1 MDGGKI
7 RNPCIY
13 RHVCGISLEAGIYG
27 TCGRGR
33 RVSFRVQKR
42 QFAYTAF
49 LLGLAG
55 CTTPAIRPSGYVS
68 SQAYYQAAYE
78 TAAANPAAY
87 QPVGSA
93 EDPWGP
99 YIKEAAERFSV
110 PESWIRA
117 VMQQESGGHQYLDGQ
132 LTTSSAG
139 AMGLMQLMPATY
151 ADMQSQFNLGGDPYN
166 PHDNIMAGAGY
177 IRQMYDHYGSPGFL
191 AAYNAGPQRV
201 DDYLASGRPLPDE
214 TVNYVASITPYLGTA
229 TLPIGNVA
237 PTPSTVTVASA
248 ASSIPSSS
256 VAEYARADLSRTA
269 DGCLRDPNAAYD
281 PSTPC
286 LMDRD
291 TPHPDP
297 QPVEATSVP
306 VEVAQAEPMGVTA
319 APLGVPPADTGNVPV
334 QAVVH
339 GVPLAQRQNEAS
351 SSAHILT
358 LPSSLSAKSSGTVQV
373 GAFASYA
380 EAQQTLKS
388 VHRLLAAHALAVRP
402 TVTQASVAGRFY
414 YRAQFITAQNT
425 GPADVC
431 QVLKAHTLP
440 CIQVRGG

>member
-1 MDGGKI
+1 M
-7 RNPCIY
+7 
-13 RHVCGISLEAGIYG
+13 
-27 TCGRGR
+27 
-33 RVSFRVQKR
+33 SFRVQQR
-42 QFAYTAF
+42 QIVYAA
-49 LLGLAG
+49 LMLGLAG
-55 CTTPAIRPSGYVS
+55 CATPAVRPGGYAS

-78 TAAANPAAY
+78 RSEANPAAY
-87 QPVGSA
+87 RPVGSA
-93 EDPWGP
+93 ENPWGP
-99 YIKEAAERFSV
+99 YIKEASQRFSI

-177 IRQMYDHYGSPGFL
+177 IRQMYDHYGAPGFL

-201 DDYLASGRPLPDE
+201 DDYLTSGRPLPDE
-214 TVNYVASITPYLGTA
+214 TVNYVASITPHLGT
-229 TLPIGNVA
+229 TTA
-237 PTPSTVTVASA
+237 PTGSFAPSSAPVMVASVGSSVA
-248 ASSIPSSS
+248 AAP

-297 QPVEATSVP
+297 QPVEEAAP
-306 VEVAQAEPMGVTA
+306 VEVAQAQPVSISDQAVIATPLAVAPRSTPVQTA
-319 APLGVPPADTGNVPV
+319 AYNLPS
-334 QAVVH
+334 
-339 GVPLAQRQNEAS
+339 AQRHYAS
-351 SSAHILT
+351 STPAHVLT
-358 LPSSLSAKSSGTVQV
+358 LPSSPLHGRSSGAVQV

-380 EAQQTLKS
+380 EAQRMLDS
-388 VHRLLAAHALAVRP
+388 VRRLLTAHALSVRP
-402 TVTQASVAGRFY
+402 TVTQASVAGRSY

-431 QVLKAHTLP
+431 QVLRARALP
-440 CIQVRGG
+440 CIEVRGG

>member
-1 MDGGKI
+1 M
-7 RNPCIY
+7 
-13 RHVCGISLEAGIYG
+13 
-27 TCGRGR
+27 
-33 RVSFRVQKR
+33 SFRVQQR
-42 QFAYTAF
+42 QIVYAA
-49 LLGLAG
+49 LMLGLAG
-55 CTTPAIRPSGYVS
+55 CATPAVRPGGYAS

-78 TAAANPAAY
+78 RSEANPAAY
-87 QPVGSA
+87 RPVGPA

-99 YIKEAAERFSV
+99 YIKEASQRFSI

-177 IRQMYDHYGSPGFL
+177 IRQMYDHYGAPGFL

-201 DDYLASGRPLPDE
+201 DDYLTSGRPLPDE
-214 TVNYVASITPYLGTA
+214 TVNYVASITPYLGT
-229 TLPIGNVA
+229 TTA
-237 PTPSTVTVASA
+237 PTGSFSPSSAPVMVASVGPSVA
-248 ASSIPSSS
+248 AAP

-297 QPVEATSVP
+297 QPVEEAAP
-306 VEVAQAEPMGVTA
+306 VEVAQAQPVGIPDQAVIATPLAVAPSSAPVQTA
-319 APLGVPPADTGNVPV
+319 AYNLPS
-334 QAVVH
+334 
-339 GVPLAQRQNEAS
+339 AQRRYAPSTPE
-351 SSAHILT
+351 HVLT
-358 LPSSLSAKSSGTVQV
+358 LPPSSLSGRSSGAVQV

-380 EAQQTLKS
+380 EAQRTLDS
-388 VHRLLAAHALAVRP
+388 VHRLLTAHALSVRP
-402 TVTQASVAGRFY
+402 TVTQASVAGRSY

-431 QVLKAHTLP
+431 QVLRARSLP
-440 CIQVRGG
+440 CIEVRGG

>member
-1 MDGGKI
+1 MGKP
-7 RNPCIY
+7 RNPCFLSQ
-13 RHVCGISLEAGIYG
+13 VYG
-27 TCGRGR
+27 TSLIGKSSCGRGR
-33 RVSFRVQKR
+33 QVSFRIQQR
-42 QFAYTAF
+42 QTVCAAL

-55 CTTPAIRPSGYVS
+55 CATPAVRPGGYAS
-68 SQAYYQAAYE
+68 YQAAYE
-78 TAAANPAAY
+78 RSEANPAAY
-87 QPVGSA
+87 RPVGPA

-99 YIKEAAERFSV
+99 YIKEAAQRFSI

-177 IRQMYDHYGSPGFL
+177 IRQMYDHYGAPGFL

-201 DDYLASGRPLPDE
+201 DDYLTSGRTLPDE
-214 TVNYVASITPYLGTA
+214 TVNYVASITPHLGTES
-229 TLPIGNVA
+229 A
-237 PTPSTVTVASA
+237 PAGSFAPAPSPVMVASA
-248 ASSIPSSS
+248 GSSVAAAP

-269 DGCLRDPNAAYD
+269 DGCLRDPDAAYD

-297 QPVEATSVP
+297 QPVEEAAP
-306 VEVAQAEPMGVTA
+306 IEVAQAQPAGISDQAVTA
-319 APLGVPPADTGNVPV
+319 TPLAVAPAGSDSPPVQTAAYNVPSE
-334 QAVVH
+334 
-339 GVPLAQRQNEAS
+339 QRRYARS
-351 SSAHILT
+351 SSAHVLA
-358 LPSSLSAKSSGTVQV
+358 LPSSSLSARSSGAVQV

-380 EAQQTLKS
+380 EAQHTLES
-388 VHRLLAAHALAVRP
+388 VNRLLTAHALSVRP
-402 TVTQASVAGRFY
+402 TVTQASVAGRSY

-431 QVLKAHTLP
+431 QVLRARALP

>member
-1 MDGGKI
+1 M
-7 RNPCIY
+7 
-13 RHVCGISLEAGIYG
+13 
-27 TCGRGR
+27 
-33 RVSFRVQKR
+33 SFRVQQR
-42 QFAYTAF
+42 RMVCAAL

-55 CTTPAIRPSGYVS
+55 CATPAVRSGGYAS

-78 TAAANPAAY
+78 RSEANPAAY
-87 QPVGSA
+87 RPVGPVG
-93 EDPWGP
+93 DPWGP
-99 YIKEAAERFSV
+99 YIKEAAQRFSI
-110 PESWIRA
+110 PESWIHA

-177 IRQMYDHYGSPGFL
+177 IRQMYDHYGAPGFL

-201 DDYLASGRPLPDE
+201 DDYLTSGRPLPDE
-214 TVNYVASITPYLGTA
+214 TVNYVASITPHLGTA
-229 TLPIGNVA
+229 TA
-237 PTPSTVTVASA
+237 PAGSFAPASSSVMVASA
-248 ASSIPSSS
+248 GSSVASAP

-297 QPVEATSVP
+297 QPVEEEAAP
-306 VEVAQAEPMGVTA
+306 VEVAQAQPGSMADQAVTA
-319 APLGVPPADTGNVPV
+319 TPLTEGAGSAPV
-334 QAVVH
+334 QAAAYN
-339 GVPLAQRQNEAS
+339 LSSTQRRYAGS
-351 SSAHILT
+351 TPAHVLT
-358 LPSSLSAKSSGTVQV
+358 LPASSLSGRSSGAVQV

-380 EAQQTLKS
+380 EAQRTLES
-388 VHRLLAAHALAVRP
+388 VHRLLTAHALSVRP
-402 TVTQASVAGRFY
+402 TVTQASVAGRSY

-431 QVLKAHTLP
+431 QVLRARALP